1 LNLGT
6 QNLNKY
12 IRDDI
17 ALLNKE
23 ISLDVLKQITD
34 EEINEQIKNQYCAI
48 PASNNPV
55 TVTIRNKLRIKWI
68 PDKINYSI
76 YYGNSDNE

>member
-1 LNLGT
+1 MTPLYLTGKYTGLVMSAGASSIEYMPISEGYPLFWSYKCLSLGT

-23 ISLDVLKQITD
+23 ISLDVLKQI
-34 EEINEQIKNQYCAI
+34 
-48 PASNNPV
+48 
-55 TVTIRNKLRIKWI
+55 
-68 PDKINYSI
+68 
-76 YYGNSDNE
+76 SD